1 MLKKHRNSRRLYK
14 YQARQSRRVL
24 YKDDTM
30 NHTATRTMLIEHHGY
45 GFTSNDNAILLMTG
59 IRYHLVLLLF

>member
-1 MLKKHRNSRRLYK
+1 
-14 YQARQSRRVL
+14 
-24 YKDDTM
+24 M
-30 NHTATRTMLIEHHGY
+30 NHTATRTMLIEHHDY